1 MSFSFAADTSQLS
14 SLFNGKGKAA
24 LKKRSAANNLS
35 ATSAVGSVTQRTT
48 AVIPIT
54 FDPEA
59 VGQVGSVTVTGGAT
73 VNLTGV
79 EGSGQVGTVVVW
91 GRIIPDEDTVWTE
104 IIAA

>member
-1 MSFSFAADTSQLS
+1 MQPTIV
-14 SLFNGKGKAA
+14 GV
-24 LKKRSAANNLS
+24 AANGELNDVDVIGDANVPQTGLS
-35 ATSAVGSVTQRTT
+35 ATSAVGAVTQRTT

-91 GRIIPDEDTVWTE
+91 GRIIPDDDTIWTE